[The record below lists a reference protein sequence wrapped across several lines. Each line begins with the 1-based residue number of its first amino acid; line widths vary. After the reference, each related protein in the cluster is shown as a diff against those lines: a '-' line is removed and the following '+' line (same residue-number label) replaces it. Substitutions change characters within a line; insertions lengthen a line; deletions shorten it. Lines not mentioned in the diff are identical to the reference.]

1 MKLIVLVNQNL
12 NQTNLKRFNLK
23 LNKNIQFKKIY
34 WSILPLNNK
43 NLFLEYEKKEYR
55 PKKNKNF
62 INLKSYFEVYKN
74 LKKINNETYF
84 INQSGNYLKSLLIEI
99 ILRLKGCKIVK
110 KIDGYNYILNKE
122 KFSTRLARL
131 YEFGFI
137 FTLNKIFK
145 SSLSLVKIYFLNI
158 FSAVPDYYIVE
169 NQQSVEELQRKK
181 INKFI
186 KINSFTFS
194 EFHKIRSNKSSK
206 NYFVFLD
213 SEIENSFESKILN
226 NRHSEINHFKYWRC
240 LDKIFDELSYNL
252 KTNVKI
258 ASHFRRSKNNCPLKE
273 KDFYFDQTL
282 NLIKNSKFVVAHNTS
297 AIDWAVLF
305 KKPILLLNFKIFDS
319 ISLENSDSIKFYAD
333 RLSLETI
340 NIDLDY
346 SYTFDKKKLREL
358 LKINQKKYQR
368 FSNFYLNYQR
378 NQFPYLNQWEILY
391 KYFKQKII
399 NVK

>member
-23 LNKNIQFKKIY
+23 LNKKIQLKKIY
-34 WSILPLNNK
+34 WSILPLINK

-55 PKKNKNF
+55 PKKDKNF

-74 LKKINNETYF
+74 LKKINKETYF
-84 INQSGNYLKSLLIEI
+84 INQSGNYLKSLLIEF
-99 ILRLKGCKIVK
+99 ILRSKGCKILK
-110 KIDGYNYILNKE
+110 KINGYNYIINQE

-137 FTLNKIFK
+137 FTLKKIFIR
-145 SSLSLVKIYFLNI
+145 SLSLAKSYFLNI
-158 FSAVPDYYIVE
+158 FSGAPDYYIVE
-169 NQQSVEELQRKK
+169 NEEGVEKLQRKK

-194 EFHKIRSNKSSK
+194 EFYKIRSNKGSK

-226 NRHSEINHFKYWRC
+226 NRYSKINHFKYWKC

-273 KDFYFDQTL
+273 KDFYFDRTL
-282 NLIKNSKFVVAHNTS
+282 NLIKDSKFVVVQNS
-297 AIDWAVLF
+297 SSIDWAILL

-319 ISLENSDSIKFYAD
+319 LSLENSDSIKFYAD

-346 SYTFDKKKLREL
+346 NYRLNKKKLREL
-358 LKINQKKYQR
+358 FKINQKKYQS

-391 KYFKQKII
+391 KYL
-399 NVK
+399 N